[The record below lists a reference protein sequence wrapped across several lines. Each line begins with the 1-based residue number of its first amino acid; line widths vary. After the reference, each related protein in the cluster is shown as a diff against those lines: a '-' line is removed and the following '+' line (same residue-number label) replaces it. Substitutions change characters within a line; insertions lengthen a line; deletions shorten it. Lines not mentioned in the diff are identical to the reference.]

1 MMQVDKDGNFTK
13 PDLITISE
21 LLAMNDLQ
29 INLPKPVLEADV
41 GACLKDCKLNIANTS
56 YVFNH
61 KDEYYVIIN
70 PNDSQ
75 KPVLEIEVGHS
86 TRFYKSDGSYHFDI
100 DSMRYND

>member
-1 MMQVDKDGNFTK
+1 MIQVDKDGNFTK
-13 PDLITISE
+13 PDLITIFE
-21 LLAMNDLQ
+21 LLAMNGLQ
-29 INLPKPVLEADV
+29 INLPKPVLEAEVD
-41 GACLKDCKLNIANTS
+41 ACLKNCKLNITNTS

-61 KDEYYVIIN
+61 KDEYYVIIK